1 MKPYR
6 PRVRP
11 SATINPAK
19 AERQPA
25 GEPPSS
31 WVGPPSP
38 QPACRDRW
46 PMQGTF
52 SIVGMDPV
60 TREWGV
66 GVASRVVDVGYIVP
80 WLKAEVGA
88 VATQALSNPYLGPY
102 ALEAL
107 ESGQPAAKALET
119 ILARDASPEVR
130 QVGLVDANGESAAH
144 TGRETLDYAGH
155 RTAPYV
161 AAQGNILVGPEVVE
175 SMLQA
180 FQESRGPLG
189 ARLMAAL
196 EAGQR
201 AGGDK
206 RGKQSAALRVVR
218 SRGGYDGVDDRLV
231 DLKVV
236 DNPEP
241 LTELRRQYALWQ
253 FAFLVPAYCRL
264 ADEEADHRDL
274 FLRAVGQLLDAA
286 LASDL
291 RDAEAFNSLAWHL
304 AIRKQYPRRDSAGCP
319 ASPGTVPAG
328 CQHPG
333 HAGRS
338 AFRGRRCDPGRVLG
352 GAGAGARAREQP
364 LPPATGSFPKRTDR
378 SWGAFGQPGLDGR
391 LGTIA

>member
-1 MKPYR
+1 MKPFR
-6 PRVRP
+6 PRVRQ
-11 SATINPAK
+11 SATINPGK
-19 AERQPA
+19 AEPQLA
-25 GEPPSS
+25 AEPPSS
-31 WVGPPSP
+31 PMRSRSR
-38 QPACRDRW
+38 QPGYPGRW

-52 SIVGMDPV
+52 SIVGMDPL

-107 ESGQPAAKALET
+107 ESGQPAATAMET

-161 AAQGNILVGPEVVE
+161 AVQGNILVGPEVVE
-175 SMLQA
+175 SMLQV
-180 FQESRGPLG
+180 FQECRGPLG
-189 ARLMAAL
+189 ERLMAAL
-196 EAGQR
+196 EAGQQ

-206 RGKQSAALRVVR
+206 RGRQSAALKVVR

-241 LTELRRQYALWQ
+241 LTELRRQYSLWQ

-274 FLRAVGQLLDAA
+274 FLQAVGQLLDVA
-286 LASDL
+286 LASNL

-304 AIRKQYPRRDSAGCP
+304 AIRKQYPRQTLLAAQRAQELSPQDANILDTLAEAHFAAGDATQAVYWEEQALAQEPESGLFRQQLDRFRDAQ
-319 ASPGTVPAG
+319 T
-328 CQHPG
+328 
-333 HAGRS
+333 
-338 AFRGRRCDPGRVLG
+338 
-352 GAGAGARAREQP
+352 GAGERSGS
-364 LPPATGSFPKRTDR
+364 PA
-378 SWGAFGQPGLDGR
+378 
-391 LGTIA
+391 